1 MMSKVLMR
9 VHWFSRDMV
18 RGRTR
23 GGGWGSGYMQGSDN
37 E

>member
-9 VHWFSRDMV
+9 VHWFSRDMI

-23 GGGWGSGYMQGSDN
+23 GGGSGNMQGSDN

>member
-18 RGRTR
+18 RGMMSW
-23 GGGWGSGYMQGSDN
+23 GGWGAGYMRGSDN